1 MSAASYFDDTKN
13 HTTSLIFNNCYTDW
27 RGFQI
32 QNKTI
37 LISICILIFRPLW
50 CIFDRYI
57 KHQFIETFNYQNLYI
72 SRLIYHLLVAKII
85 IIKSWKSSFFT
96 LNKQLINMYD
106 LHQRVKLSRPTI
118 KVRIS
123 WTIEQPRHII
133 HSSNALN
140 LDWTKLSIW
149 KWNWL
154 FFLQCISEYIGYY
167 YIKGAVITNFL
178 LKFTAVCNIHRNI
191 FRT

>member
-96 LNKQLINMYD
+96 LNKQLINMYIWSSS
-106 LHQRVKLSRPTI
+106 KG
-118 KVRIS
+118 K
-123 WTIEQPRHII
+123 IESTYYKGENIVDYR
-133 HSSNALN
+133 A
-140 LDWTKLSIW
+140 TKT
-149 KWNWL
+149 
-154 FFLQCISEYIGYY
+154 YY
-167 YIKGAVITNFL
+167 PL
-178 LKFTAVCNIHRNI
+178 LKCTEFRLNEAINLKMKLVI
-191 FRT
+191 FSSMHFWIYWILLY